1 MKNVVF
7 NFFTVIS
14 LMLLGC
20 KQKQQQEH
28 STGLVFSTPEQL
40 ASIPMASSPFSGK
53 DFASSVD
60 LSNKLPLPGNQGH
73 QGSCVAWALGYGLKG
88 YQEKLETNKSLKFS
102 PSFIYNQ
109 INNGRDGGCQ
119 VIEALNLLSQQG
131 ICTNDVMPY
140 QENDFLTKP
149 NEEQRSKAKK
159 YKIDYWRRVNVQDIK
174 EVKAQLSAGLPVI
187 IGVRVD
193 DGLNNIRSYNGVSI
207 WKNIIGKY
215 DGGHA
220 MLAVGYDDAI
230 NAFKFINS
238 WGTSWGNNGYGWM
251 DYSLFPKVVE
261 EAYVAKDAVNSGG
274 INDEIID
281 EPVTPEQ
288 DIVTPDKPDFD
299 ENVNTITHWEAPA
312 DIINQQ
318 QKDILD
324 IVKKYPPQFLDLTN
338 KDDLED
344 FKSRVKQNPKYSDSY
359 RIQVDDWLN
368 QIKYKLPITFFTS
381 KVFDD
386 VYDEV
391 NKCYALKIIGNL
403 IMPPNQGKSF
413 QIVTHY
419 YEANTNRQ
427 VGSLI
432 SPTYTD
438 AGGFAA
444 SATEEQ
450 NIVRTT
456 KSSEVEKII
465 RGELPKNGTSF
476 TWTVSIPY
484 TALDIK
490 SGYTIKNKYVP
501 KLTKLYAIPTVYID
515 GFGVQSGE
523 KINFELEY

>member
-7 NFFTVIS
+7 NFFTVTS

-20 KQKQQQEH
+20 NQKQQQEH
-28 STGLVFSTPEQL
+28 STGLIFSTPEQL

-53 DFASSVD
+53 DLASTVD
-60 LSNKLPLPGNQGH
+60 LSNKFPTPSSQGK
-73 QGSCVAWALGYGLKG
+73 QNSCVAWALGYALKG
-88 YQEKLETNKSLKFS
+88 YQEKVETDKILRFS

-109 INNGRDGGCQ
+109 INNGRDGG
-119 VIEALNLLSQQG
+119 VPIIEALNLLSQQG
-131 ICTNDVMPY
+131 ICTLDAMPY
-140 QENDFLTKP
+140 NENDYLTKP
-149 NEEQRSKAKK
+149 NEEQKSRAKK

-174 EVKAQLSAGLPVI
+174 EVKAQINAGYPVI
-187 IGVRVD
+187 IAVKVD
-193 DGLNNIRSYNGVSI
+193 DGLNNIKSSNGASI
-207 WKNIIGKY
+207 WKNSFGKS

-238 WGTSWGNNGYGWM
+238 WGTNWGDNGYGWI
-251 DYSLFPKVVE
+251 DYELFPKVVY
-261 EAYVAKDAVNSGG
+261 EAYVSKDAINSGA
-274 INDEIID
+274 IDDEVTD
-281 EPVTPEQ
+281 QPVTPNEDVVINDNT
-288 DIVTPDKPDFD
+288 DIVT
-299 ENVNTITHWEAPA
+299 NNSITYWDAPS

-318 QKDILD
+318 KKDILAL
-324 IVKKYPPQFLDLTN
+324 IKQNPPQFLDLTN

-344 FKSRVKQNPKYSDSY
+344 FKSRVKQNPKYSDIY
-359 RIQVDDWLN
+359 INQVEDWMN
-368 QIKYKLPITFFTS
+368 QIKYKLPITFFTA
-381 KVFDD
+381 KVYDD
-386 VYDEV
+386 AYDEV

-419 YEANTNRQ
+419 YDANTNRQ

-432 SPTYTD
+432 SPTYAD
-438 AGGFAA
+438 GGGFAA
-444 SATEEQ
+444 STTGEQ

-456 KSSEVEKII
+456 KSGEVEKII

-476 TWTVSIPY
+476 TWTISIPY

-490 SGYTIKNKYVP
+490 PGNTIKNKYVP